1 LNVVEMY
8 PNFKAVMLGGRGN
21 EQQTKCLPYAVE
33 EALKW
38 LSGERGDL
46 TTENLLKAGFESCT
60 LVRGTLMR

>member
-21 EQQTKCLPYAVE
+21 EQQTICLPYAVE

-46 TTENLLKAGFESCT
+46 TTENLLKAGFEF
-60 LVRGTLMR
+60 LDR